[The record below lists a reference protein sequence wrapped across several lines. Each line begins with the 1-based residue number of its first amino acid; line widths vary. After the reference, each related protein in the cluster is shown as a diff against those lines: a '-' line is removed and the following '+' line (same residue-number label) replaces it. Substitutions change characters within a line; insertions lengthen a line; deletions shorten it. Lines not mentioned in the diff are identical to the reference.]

1 MFNRQIAPG
10 QESPDFTFG
19 LPRSIGFPSARFR
32 ALSTFLLIVLLS
44 ISSWAQTTPVPPS
57 KPPSQTG
64 VVRFRDEN
72 LFTIQTRLGSF
83 PPSERAAAI
92 SQRLGR
98 LEQNPFGPVPVIQVT
113 DDGSTSIG
121 TVGDFILFSVTDEDA
136 RAASTDRVGLAQYWA
151 AQVQGVLVRDR
162 LPNRLRAFGVHL
174 LWIFLLSLSTWLGFW
189 LLNRLFRR
197 IHRGASDLLDRKM
210 GGLRIQNLELLSADQ
225 VSRWFLKLVGLV
237 RVLVFL
243 IFAYLYLSILFG
255 FFPATRGLASRLLNL
270 AITPAVSISQSIVA
284 FIPNLFFLAIIG
296 LVTWF
301 TLKLTRLLF
310 EGIQGGKLVFGT
322 FHAEWADPTQK
333 LIRLLILAFSLVLA
347 FPYLPGSGS
356 EAFKGVS
363 LFLGVL
369 FSLGSSGAVTNL
381 VAGVLLT
388 YMRPFKNGDRVQI
401 GDTVGDVVERTALV
415 TRILTIK
422 NVEVSIPNSTVL
434 SAQVQNFSARANQDG
449 LILHTTITIGYDAP
463 WKTVH
468 GLLIDAALATVG
480 ILKDPRPFVF
490 QTSLDDFYVS
500 YQINAYTE
508 QANQMAAIYAALHAN
523 IQDKFNEGGVEI
535 MSPHYRMARDG
546 NQTTIPTNYLPQGYK
561 APSFRVQPLRSEEG

>member
-1 MFNRQIAPG
+1 MHDI
-10 QESPDFTFG
+10 
-19 LPRSIGFPSARFR
+19 
-32 ALSTFLLIVLLS
+32 
-44 ISSWAQTTPVPPS
+44 
-57 KPPSQTG
+57 
-64 VVRFRDEN
+64 
-72 LFTIQTRLGSF
+72 
-83 PPSERAAAI
+83 
-92 SQRLGR
+92 
-98 LEQNPFGPVPVIQVT
+98 
-113 DDGSTSIG
+113 
-121 TVGDFILFSVTDEDA
+121 IL
-136 RAASTDRVGLAQYWA
+136 
-151 AQVQGVLVRDR
+151 RDR
-162 LPNRLRAFGVHL
+162 LPNRLRAFGVNL
-174 LWIFLLSLSTWLGFW
+174 LWILLLSLATWFAFW
-189 LLNRLFRR
+189 LFNRLFRR
-197 IHRGASDLLDRKM
+197 LHQGASDLLARKM

-225 VSRWFLKLVGLV
+225 ASRWLLRLVGLA
-237 RVLVFL
+237 RALVFL
-243 IFAYLYLSILFG
+243 VFAYLYLSILFS
-255 FFPATRGLASRLLNL
+255 FFPATRGLASRLLDL
-270 AITPAVSISQSIVA
+270 AITPVVSISQSIVA
-284 FIPNLFFLAIIG
+284 YIPNLFFLAIIG

-333 LIRLLILAFSLVLA
+333 LVRLLILDFSLVLA

-434 SAQVQNFSARANQDG
+434 ATQVQNFSARAKQEG
-449 LILHTTITIGYDAP
+449 LILHTTVTIGYDTP

-468 GLLIDAALATVG
+468 GLLIDAALSTEGV
-480 ILKDPRPFVF
+480 LRDPKPFVF

-500 YQINAYTE
+500 YQINAYTD

-535 MSPHYRMARDG
+535 LSPHYAQHRDG
-546 NQTTIPTNYLPQGYK
+546 NMTSIPASYLPSDYV
-561 APSFRVQPLRSEEG
+561 APAFRVQQVTPDKDK

>member
-1 MFNRQIAPG
+1 MGA
-10 QESPDFTFG
+10 FT
-19 LPRSIGFPSARFR
+19 P
-32 ALSTFLLIVLLS
+32 
-44 ISSWAQTTPVPPS
+44 
-57 KPPSQTG
+57 
-64 VVRFRDEN
+64 E
-72 LFTIQTRLGSF
+72 
-83 PPSERAAAI
+83 ERAAAI
-92 SQRLGR
+92 TERLAQ
-98 LEQNPFGPVPVIQVT
+98 LERTPFGAVPVIQVT
-113 DDGSTSIG
+113 DDGTSSIG
-121 TVGDFILFSVTDEDA
+121 SAGDYILFTVTEEDA
-136 RAASTDRVGLAQYWA
+136 RAASTDRVRLAQSWA
-151 AQVQGVLVRDR
+151 SQVHGALTRDH
-162 LPNRLRAFGVHL
+162 LPNRLRAFGVNV
-174 LWIFLLSLSTWLGFW
+174 LWILLLSLATWAALW
-189 LLNRLFRR
+189 LFNRLFRR
-197 IHRGASDLLDRKM
+197 LHHGASDLLTRKM

-225 VSRWFLKLVGLV
+225 VSYWLLKLLGLA
-237 RVLVFL
+237 RALFLLVA
-243 IFAYLYLSILFG
+243 AYLYLSTLFS
-255 FFPATRGLASRLLNL
+255 FFPATRGLASRLLDL
-270 AITPAVSISQSIVA
+270 AITPVVSISQSIVA
-284 FIPNLFFLAIIG
+284 YIPNLFFLAIIG

-301 TLKLTRLLF
+301 TLKVTRLLF
-310 EGIQGGKLVFGT
+310 EGIQGGKLVFGS
-322 FHAEWADPTQK
+322 FHSEWADPTQK
-333 LIRLLILAFSLVLA
+333 LVRILILAFALVLA

-434 SAQVQNFSARANQDG
+434 ATQVQNFSARAKQEG
-449 LILHTTITIGYDAP
+449 LILHTTVTIGYDTP

-468 GLLIDAALATVG
+468 GLLIDAALSTEG
-480 ILKDPRPFVF
+480 ILRDPKPFVF

-500 YQINAYTE
+500 YQVNAYTD

-546 NQTTIPTNYLPQGYK
+546 NQTTIPVNYLPQGYR
-561 APSFRVQPLRSEEG
+561 APGFRIQPLPPEE